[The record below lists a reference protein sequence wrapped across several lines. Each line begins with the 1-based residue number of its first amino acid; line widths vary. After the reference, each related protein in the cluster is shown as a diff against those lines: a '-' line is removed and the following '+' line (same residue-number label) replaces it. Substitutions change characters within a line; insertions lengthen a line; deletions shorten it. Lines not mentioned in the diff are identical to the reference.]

1 MNLRTYTSPYHR
13 TVRKKFQTSY
23 ILRSTLLQK
32 ALLIDSI
39 HQLMRVINS
48 QSHLCIELIHCGFEN
63 ENHLNDQDRIAIYL
77 IIKAQIKNILKN
89 SSATSATIH
98 LAKNHDKVAIVI
110 EDNGADI
117 DTAKF
122 KNSRAQ
128 RTVENLVNY
137 HKGQYNI
144 SFDQNNK
151 TVLQVLI
158 TVTDLPKQLI

>member
-1 MNLRTYTSPYHR
+1 MPYHH
-13 TVRKKFQTSY
+13 TVRKKYNTSY

-39 HQLMRVINS
+39 HQLMHVVNS
-48 QSHLCIELIHCGFEN
+48 QSHLCIELIQCGFEN
-63 ENHLNDQDRIAIYL
+63 ENLNEQDRIAIYL
-77 IIKAQIKNILKN
+77 IIKAQIKNILK
-89 SSATSATIH
+89 STSATSATIH
-98 LAKNHDKVAIVI
+98 LAKNYDKVAIVI
-110 EDNGADI
+110 EDNEADI

-137 HKGQYNI
+137 HKGQYTI
-144 SFDQNNK
+144 SFDQNNG

-158 TVTDLPKQLI
+158 NVTELPNN

>member
-1 MNLRTYTSPYHR
+1 MH
-13 TVRKKFQTSY
+13 V
-23 ILRSTLLQK
+23 
-32 ALLIDSI
+32 
-39 HQLMRVINS
+39 VNS

-63 ENHLNDQDRIAIYL
+63 DNLNDQDRIAIYL

-89 SSATSATIH
+89 TSATSATIH
-98 LAKNHDKVAIVI
+98 LAKNYDKVAIVI
-110 EDNGADI
+110 EDNRADV

-144 SFDQNNK
+144 SFDENNG

-158 TVTDLPKQLI
+158 NVTELPKQ